1 MNRLNLLQK
10 AEIVNLQPYSYH
22 GTSMAYKT
30 AEILAPK
37 LNEIMTQFID
47 NYISKEI
54 QIGHI
59 NFNNTNEF
67 NAQFSILVEKII
79 YAESLLVQEDFLPIV
94 ELNISHNIP
103 YIIVVNELNYI
114 KNIFIHRLLEVKATK
129 EIIFLCDLFNN
140 LLRDIATIY
149 LERYIKALQSRNK
162 IRLISLSYLEK
173 GLIYYYESHIKWLD
187 QLAQA
192 MEHKDCSKMPELDSC
207 KCIFGKW
214 LEDKGKLS
222 ISNNSKFNEINK
234 LHQTLH
240 FVAFK
245 IENMINKN
253 DCDCHA
259 GMTYLEKAEFISL
272 EIGTELTI
280 IDNKIIM
287 TRAKKDP
294 LTGVLNRSLLEQL
307 FHDQF
312 EIALVTQQSFVLAM
326 CDLDHFKAVNDTYGH
341 NEGDNILKL
350 FSKILKQNIRGSDLI
365 FRYGGDE
372 FIILFP
378 ASKKDQVK
386 KLLNKVRI
394 EFQKN
399 IDQNDS
405 YENNITV
412 SMGTLEVIPSDS
424 DLNEKE
430 PFQYYLEQVDKKLY
444 SAKDN
449 GRNRV
454 E

>member
-1 MNRLNLLQK
+1 
-10 AEIVNLQPYSYH
+10 
-22 GTSMAYKT
+22 MAYKT

-37 LNEIMTQFID
+37 LNDIMAQFID
-47 NYISKEI
+47 NYIYEEI

-79 YAESLLVQEDFLPIV
+79 DADSLLAKEDFLPIV

-114 KNIFIHRLLEVKATK
+114 KNIFIHHLLDVHATK
-129 EIIFLCDLFNN
+129 EIIFLCDLFNH
-140 LLRDIATIY
+140 LLRDIAAIY
-149 LERYIKALQSRNK
+149 LDRYINALQSRNK

-187 QLAQA
+187 QLTQA

-207 KCIFGKW
+207 KCVFGKW

-222 ISNNSKFNEINK
+222 ISNNSKFKEINK

-272 EIGTELTI
+272 EIGTELTV
-280 IDNKIIM
+280 IDNKMIM
-287 TRAKKDP
+287 TKAKKDP

-307 FHDQF
+307 FQDQF

-326 CDLDHFKAVNDTYGH
+326 CDLDHFKTINDTYGH
-341 NEGDNILKL
+341 IEGDNILKL

-372 FIILFP
+372 FIIIFP

-386 KLLNKVRI
+386 KLLDKVRI

-399 IDQNDS
+399 IIQNDS
-405 YENNITV
+405 YEKNITV
-412 SMGTLEVIPSDS
+412 SMGTFEMKPSDS
-424 DLNEKE
+424 DLNEKA
-430 PFQYYLEQVDKKLY
+430 PFQYFLEQVDKKLY
-444 SAKDN
+444 SAKN
-449 GRNRV
+449 KGRNRV